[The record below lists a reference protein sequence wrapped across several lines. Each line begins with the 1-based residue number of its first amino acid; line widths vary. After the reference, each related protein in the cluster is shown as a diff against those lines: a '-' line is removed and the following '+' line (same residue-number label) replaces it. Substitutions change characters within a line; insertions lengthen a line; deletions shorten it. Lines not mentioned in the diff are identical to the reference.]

1 LNQKSLNPTKKY
13 LNEGLAEVMG
23 EESEIGI
30 SDAERDPEVRIC
42 DCVEKF
48 GSDCTR
54 GMVQRAGRAGLYYW
68 LRDNVDTHGWQEP
81 EYRLLSFRQKV
92 MRGVGDIT
100 AWLEKNSLNKFEV
113 NSVNEKLVIQY
124 TTEHPSNPMDCAFY
138 LGLFQEFLSWTAS
151 GKFFQA
157 AEVSCP
163 RETKGSHVFEFRLNP
178 LD

>member
-13 LNEGLAEVMG
+13 LNAGLAEVLG
-23 EESEIGI
+23 DGSEIGI
-30 SDAERDPEVRIC
+30 PGSESDPETRIC
-42 DCVEKF
+42 NCVDKF

-68 LRDNVDTHGWQEP
+68 LRDHAEVHGWHQP

-92 MRGVGDIT
+92 TRGIGDIS
-100 AWLEKNSLNKFEV
+100 AWLETNSHHKFEV
-113 NSVNEKLVIQY
+113 DAVKDKLVVNF
-124 TTEHPSNPMDCAFY
+124 TSENPSSPMDCAFY

-157 AEVSCP
+157 AEVYCP
-163 RETKGSHVFEFRLNP
+163 QDAQGAHVFEYKLNP

>member
-30 SDAERDPEVRIC
+30 SDAGCNPEDRIC
-42 DCVEKF
+42 ACVEKF
-48 GSDCTR
+48 GSDCAR

-68 LRDNVDTHGWQEP
+68 LRDNIDAHGWHQP
-81 EYRLLSFRQKV
+81 EFRLLSFRQKV
-92 MRGVGDIT
+92 TRGIGDIT
-100 AWLEKNSLNKFEV
+100 SWLEKNSFNKFEV
-113 NSVNEKLVIQY
+113 NAVNDKLVIQY
-124 TTEHPSNPMDCAFY
+124 SSARPSNPMDCAFY
-138 LGLFQEFLSWTAS
+138 LGMFQEFLSWTAS

-157 AEVSCP
+157 TEVSCP
-163 RETKGSHVFEFRLNP
+163 QDMQGSHVFEFRLNP

>member
-1 LNQKSLNPTKKY
+1 MKY
-13 LNEGLAEVMG
+13 FNEGLAEILG
-23 EESEIGI
+23 DEIKIES
-30 SDAERDPEVRIC
+30 SSPQSDPEARIC
-42 DCVEKF
+42 NCVEKF
-48 GSDCTR
+48 GVDCTR

-68 LRDNVDTHGWQEP
+68 LRDNVDAHGWRQP

-92 MRGVGDIT
+92 MRGIGDIT
-100 AWLEKNSLNKFEV
+100 TWLEMNSLNKFEV
-113 NSVNEKLVIQY
+113 KAVKDKLVIQFIS
-124 TTEHPSNPMDCAFY
+124 EHQSNPMDCAFY

-163 RETKGSHVFEFRLNP
+163 SDEQGSHMFELSLNP